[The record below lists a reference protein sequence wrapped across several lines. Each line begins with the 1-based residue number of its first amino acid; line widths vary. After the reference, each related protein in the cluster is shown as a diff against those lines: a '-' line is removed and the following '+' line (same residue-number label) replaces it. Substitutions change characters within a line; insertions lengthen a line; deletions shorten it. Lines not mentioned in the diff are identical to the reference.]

1 MALKQPED
9 YILAIDQ
16 GTSSTRALIF
26 DRTGRKV
33 IEGYKEVPQYYPHPG
48 WVESDANEIWNSVLS
63 VIASALIDASIHPE
77 NIQAIGISSQ
87 RETTI
92 VWDKITGEPI
102 YHAIG
107 WQSQQTASLAKKL
120 AADGRTKAIKDKTGL
135 VLDAYFSA
143 TKVRWILDHVPGAQE
158 RAENGDLLFGTVDSW
173 LAWKLSGG
181 KIHVTD
187 YSNASRTMLFNIH
200 ELKWDQDILDWLNIP
215 AAMLPAVKSSS
226 EVYGVTQN
234 FQFYGVEV
242 PIAGI
247 IGDQSAALLGQLA
260 LEPGTVKNTYGDGAF
275 VMMNTGDEP
284 RASEHNLLTTIAYQ
298 MNGRVTY
305 ALEGSILVAGTA
317 LAWLH
322 ESMKIIN
329 NVPESRQAAMAST
342 DDDEVYVVPAFN
354 GLGAPYWDPD
364 AKGAVFGL
372 SRGTNRNDFV
382 KATLQSIAYQTR
394 DVLHTMKQD
403 TGIEIS
409 ELMADGGSSRNRYL
423 MQFQA
428 DIIDTPVQRAA
439 DEETTA
445 MGAAITAGL
454 AVGYWK
460 DLEEIKQIRSAG
472 RLFTPNMLPDRRE
485 RLYAG
490 WKQAVKAT
498 RAFKPDNQ

>member
-9 YILAIDQ
+9 YILAVDQ
-16 GTSSTRALIF
+16 GTSSTRAMIF

-33 IEGYKEVPQYYPHPG
+33 IEGYKEVPQYYPHAG

-92 VWDKITGEPI
+92 VWDKVTGEPI

-120 AADGRTKAIKDKTGL
+120 AADGRAKAIKDKTGL

-143 TKVRWILDHVPGAQE
+143 TKIRWILDHVPGAQE

-200 ELKWDQDILDWLNIP
+200 GLKWDQDILNWLNIP
-215 AAMLPAVKSSS
+215 AAMLPEVKSSS

-242 PIAGI
+242 PIAGL

-284 RASEHNLLTTIAYQ
+284 RTSEHNLLTTIAYKLD
-298 MNGRVTY
+298 GKVTY

-322 ESMKIIN
+322 ESMKIID

-342 DDDEVYVVPAFN
+342 DEDEVYVVPAFN

-394 DVLHTMKQD
+394 DVLRTMKQD
-403 TGIEIS
+403 TGIDIS
-409 ELMADGGSSRNRYL
+409 ELMADGGASRNRYL

-428 DIIDTPVQRAA
+428 DILDTPVQRAA

-460 DLEEIKQIRSAG
+460 SLDEIKQIRTDG

-485 RLYAG
+485 HLYAG

-498 RAFKPDNQ
+498 RAFKPDNL

>member
-9 YILAIDQ
+9 YILAVDQ
-16 GTSSTRALIF
+16 GTSSTRAMIF

-33 IEGYKEVPQYYPHPG
+33 IEGYKEVPQYYPHAG

-120 AADGRTKAIKDKTGL
+120 AADGRAKAIKDKTGL

-143 TKVRWILDHVPGAQE
+143 TKIRWILDHVPGAQE

-200 ELKWDQDILDWLNIP
+200 ELKWDQDILNWLNIP
-215 AAMLPAVKSSS
+215 AAMLPEVKSSS

-242 PIAGI
+242 PIAGL

-284 RASEHNLLTTIAYQ
+284 RTSEHNLLTTIAYKLD
-298 MNGRVTY
+298 GKVTY

-322 ESMKIIN
+322 ESMKIID
-329 NVPESRQAAMAST
+329 NVPESRQAAMASN
-342 DDDEVYVVPAFN
+342 DEDEVYVVPAFN

-394 DVLHTMKQD
+394 DVLRTMKQD
-403 TGIEIS
+403 TGIDIS
-409 ELMADGGSSRNRYL
+409 ELMADGGASRNRYL

-428 DIIDTPVQRAA
+428 DILDTPVQRAA

-460 DLEEIKQIRSAG
+460 SLDEIKQIRTDG

-485 RLYAG
+485 HLYAG

-498 RAFKPDNQ
+498 RAFKPDNL

>member
-1 MALKQPED
+1 MALKQPEN
-9 YILAIDQ
+9 YVLAIDQ
-16 GTSSTRALIF
+16 GTSSTRAFIF
-26 DRTGRKV
+26 DHSGRKV
-33 IEGYKEVPQYYPHPG
+33 IEGYKEVHQSYPHAG

-92 VWDKITGEPI
+92 VWDRATGEPI
-102 YHAIG
+102 YPAVG
-107 WQSQQTASLAKKL
+107 WQSQQTAALAKQL
-120 AADGRTKAIKDKTGL
+120 ATDHGDEIKAKTGL
-135 VLDAYFSA
+135 VVDAYFSA
-143 TKVRWILDHVPGAQE
+143 TKIRWILDHVPGAQE
-158 RAENGDLLFGTVDSW
+158 RAEKGELAFGTVDSW

-200 ELKWDQDILDWLNIP
+200 ELQWDADVLNWLNIP

-242 PIAGI
+242 PISGLM
-247 IGDQSAALLGQLA
+247 GDQSAALLGQLA
-260 LEPGTVKNTYGDGAF
+260 IKPGMVKNTYGDGAF
-275 VMMNTGDEP
+275 AMMNTGHEP
-284 RASEHNLLTTIAYQ
+284 QTSKHNLLTTIAYQ
-298 MNGRVTY
+298 LDGKVTY

-322 ESMKIIN
+322 ESLKIID

-364 AKGAVFGL
+364 ARGAVFGL
-372 SRGTNRNDFV
+372 TRGSNCNDFV

-394 DVLHTMKQD
+394 DVLTTMTQD
-403 TGIEIS
+403 TGITIS
-409 ELMADGGSSRNRYL
+409 ELMADGGASRNRYL

-428 DIIDTPVQRAA
+428 DILNTPVQRAA

-445 MGAAITAGL
+445 TGAAIAAGL
-454 AVGYWK
+454 AVGYW
-460 DLEEIKQIRSAG
+460 DSLDEIEQIHADG
-472 RLFTPNMLPDRRE
+472 RIFVPDMGEARRQ

-490 WKQAVKAT
+490 WQQAVKAT
-498 RAFKPDNQ
+498 RTFKP

>member
-1 MALKQPED
+1 MALKQPEN
-9 YILAIDQ
+9 YLLAIDQ

-26 DRTGRKV
+26 DHSGRKV
-33 IEGYKEVPQYYPHPG
+33 IEGYKEVPQYYSHPG

-92 VWDKITGEPI
+92 VWDRVTGEPI

-107 WQSQQTASLAKKL
+107 WQSKQTASLAKDL
-120 AADGRTKAIKDKTGL
+120 VAAGRAETIKEKTGL
-135 VLDAYFSA
+135 VVDAYFSA

-158 RAENGDLLFGTVDSW
+158 KAEKGDLLFGTVDSW

-200 ELKWDQDILDWLNIP
+200 TLQWDTDILNWLNIP
-215 AAMLPAVKSSS
+215 AAMLPEVKSSS

-247 IGDQSAALLGQLA
+247 VGDQSAALLGQLA

-275 VMMNTGDEP
+275 VMMNTGHEP
-284 RASEHNLLTTIAYQ
+284 QLSKHNLLTTIAYQ
-298 MNGRVTY
+298 LDGQVTY

-322 ESMKIIN
+322 ESMQIISS
-329 NVPESRQAAMAST
+329 VPESRQAAMAST
-342 DDDEVYVVPAFN
+342 DEDEVYVVPAFN

-372 SRGTNRNDFV
+372 TRGTNRNDFV

-394 DVLHTMKQD
+394 DVLLTMKQD
-403 TGIEIS
+403 TGIGVP
-409 ELMADGGSSRNRYL
+409 ELMADGGASRNRYL

-428 DIIDTPVQRAA
+428 DILNIPVQRAA

-445 MGAAITAGL
+445 MGAAIAAGL
-454 AVGYWK
+454 AVGFWQSL
-460 DLEEIKQIRSAG
+460 DEIKEIRSAG
-472 RLFTPNMLPDRRE
+472 RVFTPDMTADRRHH
-485 RLYAG
+485 LYAG
-490 WKQAVKAT
+490 WQQAVAAT
-498 RAFKPDNQ
+498 RAFKPNQD

>member
-9 YILAIDQ
+9 YILAVDQ
-16 GTSSTRALIF
+16 GTSSTRAMIF

-33 IEGYKEVPQYYPHPG
+33 IEGYKEVPQYYPHAG

-120 AADGRTKAIKDKTGL
+120 AADGRAKAIKDKTGL

-143 TKVRWILDHVPGAQE
+143 TKIRWILDHVPGAQE

-200 ELKWDQDILDWLNIP
+200 ELKWDQDILNWLNIP
-215 AAMLPAVKSSS
+215 AAMLPEVKSSS

-242 PIAGI
+242 PIAGL

-284 RASEHNLLTTIAYQ
+284 RTSEHNLLTTIAYKLD
-298 MNGRVTY
+298 GKVTY

-322 ESMKIIN
+322 ESMKIID

-342 DDDEVYVVPAFN
+342 DEDEVYVVPAFN

-394 DVLHTMKQD
+394 DVLRTMKQD
-403 TGIEIS
+403 TGIDIS
-409 ELMADGGSSRNRYL
+409 ELMADGGASRNRYL

-428 DIIDTPVQRAA
+428 DILDTPVQRAA

-460 DLEEIKQIRSAG
+460 SLDEIKQIRTDG

-485 RLYAG
+485 HLYAG

-498 RAFKPDNQ
+498 RAFKPDNL

>member
-1 MALKQPED
+1 MALKEPEN
-9 YILAIDQ
+9 YLLAIDQ

-26 DRTGRKV
+26 DHTGRKV
-33 IEGYKEVPQYYPHPG
+33 IEGYKEVPQYYPHAG

-92 VWDKITGEPI
+92 VWDKTTGEPI

-107 WQSQQTASLAKKL
+107 WQSRQTLKLAKQL
-120 AADGRTKAIKDKTGL
+120 AHDHGDAIKAKTGL
-135 VLDAYFSA
+135 LVDSYFSA
-143 TKVRWILDHVPGAQE
+143 TKVRWILDHVAGAQE
-158 RAENGDLLFGTVDSW
+158 RAEKGELAFGTVDSW

-200 ELKWDQDILDWLNIP
+200 ELKWDTDILDWLNIP
-215 AAMLPAVKSSS
+215 AAMLPEVKSSS

-242 PIAGI
+242 PIAGL

-260 LEPGTVKNTYGDGAF
+260 LKPGMVKNTYGDGAF
-275 VMMNTGDEP
+275 AMMNTGNQP
-284 RASEHNLLTTIAYQ
+284 QTSAHNLLTTIAFKL
-298 MNGRVTY
+298 NGEITY

-322 ESMKIIN
+322 ESLKIID

-342 DDDEVYVVPAFN
+342 DNDEVYVVPAFN

-364 AKGAVFGL
+364 ARGAVFGL
-372 SRGTNRNDFV
+372 TRGSNRNDFV

-394 DVLHTMKQD
+394 DVLTTMTQD
-403 TGIEIS
+403 TGITIS
-409 ELMADGGSSRNRYL
+409 ELMADGGASRNRYL

-428 DIIDTPVQRAA
+428 DILDTPVQRSS

-445 MGAAITAGL
+445 LGAAIAAGL
-454 AVGYWK
+454 AVGYWQSL
-460 DLEEIKQIRSAG
+460 DEIKDIRQAG
-472 RLFTPNMLPDRRE
+472 RLFTPDMEADRRE

-490 WKQAVKAT
+490 WQQAVAAT
-498 RAFKPDNQ
+498 RAFKPQRN

>member
-9 YILAIDQ
+9 YILAVDQ
-16 GTSSTRALIF
+16 GTSSTRAMIF

-33 IEGYKEVPQYYPHPG
+33 IEGYKEVPQYYPHAG

-120 AADGRTKAIKDKTGL
+120 AADGRAKAIKDKTGL

-143 TKVRWILDHVPGAQE
+143 TKIRWILDHVPGAQE

-200 ELKWDQDILDWLNIP
+200 ELKWDQDILNWLNIP
-215 AAMLPAVKSSS
+215 AAMLPEVKSSS

-242 PIAGI
+242 PIAGL

-284 RASEHNLLTTIAYQ
+284 RTSEHNLLTTIAYKLD
-298 MNGRVTY
+298 GKVTY

-322 ESMKIIN
+322 ESMKIID

-342 DDDEVYVVPAFN
+342 DEDEVYVVPAFN

-394 DVLHTMKQD
+394 DVLRTMKQD
-403 TGIEIS
+403 TGIDIS
-409 ELMADGGSSRNRYL
+409 ELMADGGASRNRYL

-428 DIIDTPVQRAA
+428 DILDTPVHRAA
-439 DEETTA
+439 DEEPTA

-460 DLEEIKQIRSAG
+460 SLDEIKQIRTDG

-485 RLYAG
+485 HLYAG

-498 RAFKPDNQ
+498 RAFKPDNL

>member
-9 YILAIDQ
+9 YILAVDQ
-16 GTSSTRALIF
+16 GTSSTRAMIF

-33 IEGYKEVPQYYPHPG
+33 IEGYKEVPQYYPHAG

-120 AADGRTKAIKDKTGL
+120 AADGRAKAIKDKTGL

-143 TKVRWILDHVPGAQE
+143 TKIRWILDHVPGAQE

-200 ELKWDQDILDWLNIP
+200 ELEWDQDILNWLNIP
-215 AAMLPAVKSSS
+215 AAMLPEVKSSS

-242 PIAGI
+242 PIAGL

-284 RASEHNLLTTIAYQ
+284 QTSEHNLLTTIAYKLD
-298 MNGRVTY
+298 GKVTY

-322 ESMKIIN
+322 ESMKIID

-342 DDDEVYVVPAFN
+342 DEDEVYVVPAFN

-394 DVLHTMKQD
+394 DVLRTMKQD
-403 TGIEIS
+403 TGIDIS
-409 ELMADGGSSRNRYL
+409 ELMADGGASRNRYL

-428 DIIDTPVQRAA
+428 DILDTPVHRAA

-460 DLEEIKQIRSAG
+460 SLDEIKQIRTDG

-485 RLYAG
+485 HLYAG

-498 RAFKPDNQ
+498 RAFKPDNL

>member
-9 YILAIDQ
+9 YILAVNQ
-16 GTSSTRALIF
+16 GTSSTRAMIF

-33 IEGYKEVPQYYPHPG
+33 IEGYKEVPQYYPHAG

-120 AADGRTKAIKDKTGL
+120 AADGRAKAIKDKTGL

-143 TKVRWILDHVPGAQE
+143 TKIRWILDHVPGAQE
-158 RAENGDLLFGTVDSW
+158 RAENGDLLFGTVNSW

-200 ELKWDQDILDWLNIP
+200 ELEWDQDILNWLNIP
-215 AAMLPAVKSSS
+215 AAMLPEVKSSS

-242 PIAGI
+242 PIAGL

-284 RASEHNLLTTIAYQ
+284 QTSEHNLLTTIAYKLD
-298 MNGRVTY
+298 GKVTY

-322 ESMKIIN
+322 ESMKIID

-342 DDDEVYVVPAFN
+342 DEDEVYVVPAFN

-394 DVLHTMKQD
+394 DVLRTMKQD
-403 TGIEIS
+403 TGIDIS
-409 ELMADGGSSRNRYL
+409 ELMADGGASRNRYL

-428 DIIDTPVQRAA
+428 DILDTPVHRAA

-460 DLEEIKQIRSAG
+460 SLDEIKQIRTDG

-485 RLYAG
+485 HLYAG

-498 RAFKPDNQ
+498 RAFKPDNL

>member
-1 MALKQPED
+1 MALKEPEN
-9 YILAIDQ
+9 YLLAIDQ

-26 DRTGRKV
+26 DHSGRKV
-33 IEGYKEVPQYYPHPG
+33 IEGYKEVPQYYPHAG

-92 VWDKITGEPI
+92 VWDKVTGEPI

-107 WQSQQTASLAKKL
+107 WQSQQTHKLAKQL
-120 AADGRTKAIKDKTGL
+120 ATDHAAEIKDKTGL
-135 VLDAYFSA
+135 VVDAYFSA
-143 TKVRWILDHVPGAQE
+143 TKVRWILDHVDGAQE
-158 RAENGDLLFGTVDSW
+158 RAEKGELLFGTVDSW

-200 ELKWDQDILDWLNIP
+200 DLKWDTDILQWLNIP
-215 AAMLPAVKSSS
+215 AAMLPEVKSSS

-242 PIAGI
+242 PIAGL

-260 LEPGTVKNTYGDGAF
+260 LKPGMVKNTYGDGAF
-275 VMMNTGDEP
+275 AMMNTGTKP
-284 RASEHNLLTTIAYQ
+284 QTSQHNLLTTIAYQ
-298 MNGRVTY
+298 LNGEITY

-322 ESMKIIN
+322 ESLKIID

-342 DDDEVYVVPAFN
+342 DEDEVYVVPAFN

-364 AKGAVFGL
+364 ARGAVFGL
-372 SRGTNRNDFV
+372 TRGSNRNDFV

-394 DVLHTMKQD
+394 DVLTTMTQD
-403 TGIEIS
+403 TGITIS
-409 ELMADGGSSRNRYL
+409 ELMADGGASRNRYL

-428 DIIDTPVQRAA
+428 DILDTPVQRSS

-445 MGAAITAGL
+445 LGAAIAAGL
-454 AVGYWK
+454 AVGYWQSLDEVK
-460 DLEEIKQIRSAG
+460 EIRQAG
-472 RLFTPNMLPDRRE
+472 RLFTPDMTSARRD

-490 WKQAVKAT
+490 WQQAVKAT
-498 RAFKPDNQ
+498 RAFKPERD

>member
-9 YILAIDQ
+9 YILAVDQ
-16 GTSSTRALIF
+16 GTSSTRAMIF
-26 DRTGRKV
+26 DHTGRKV
-33 IEGYKEVPQYYPHPG
+33 IEGFKDVPQYYPHAG

-143 TKVRWILDHVPGAQE
+143 TKIRWILDHVPGAQE

-200 ELKWDQDILDWLNIP
+200 ELKWDQDILSWLNIP
-215 AAMLPAVKSSS
+215 SAMLPEVKSSS

-242 PIAGI
+242 PIAGL

-260 LEPGTVKNTYGDGAF
+260 LAPGTVKNTYGDGAF

-284 RASEHNLLTTIAYQ
+284 QTSEHNLLTTIAYK
-298 MNGRVTY
+298 MDGKVTY

-322 ESMKIIN
+322 ESMKIID

-342 DDDEVYVVPAFN
+342 DEDEVYVVPAFN

-394 DVLHTMKQD
+394 DVLRTMKQD
-403 TGIEIS
+403 TGIDIS
-409 ELMADGGSSRNRYL
+409 ELMADGGASRNRYL

-428 DIIDTPVQRAA
+428 DILDTPVQRAA

-460 DLEEIKQIRSAG
+460 DLDEIKQIRTAG

-485 RLYAG
+485 HLYAG

-498 RAFKPDNQ
+498 RAFKPDNL

>member
-26 DRTGRKV
+26 DRSGRKV
-33 IEGYKEVPQYYPHPG
+33 IEGYKEVPQYYPHAG

-92 VWDKITGEPI
+92 VWDKVTGEPI

-215 AAMLPAVKSSS
+215 AAMLPEVKSSS

-284 RASEHNLLTTIAYQ
+284 RTSEHNLLTTIAYK
-298 MNGRVTY
+298 MNGQVTY

-322 ESMKIIN
+322 ESMKIID

-403 TGIEIS
+403 TGIAIS
-409 ELMADGGSSRNRYL
+409 ELMADGGASRNRYL

-460 DLEEIKQIRSAG
+460 NLEEVKQIRSAG

>member
-1 MALKQPED
+1 MALKEPEN
-9 YILAIDQ
+9 YLLAIDQ

-26 DRTGRKV
+26 DHTGRKV
-33 IEGYKEVPQYYPHPG
+33 IEGYKEVPQYYPHAG

-92 VWDKITGEPI
+92 VWDKTTGEPI

-107 WQSQQTASLAKKL
+107 WQSRQTLQLAKQL
-120 AADGRTKAIKDKTGL
+120 AHDHGDAIKAKTGL
-135 VLDAYFSA
+135 LVDSYFSA
-143 TKVRWILDHVPGAQE
+143 TKVRWILDHVAGVQE
-158 RAENGDLLFGTVDSW
+158 RAEKGELAFGTVDSW

-200 ELKWDQDILDWLNIP
+200 ELKWDTDILDWLNIP
-215 AAMLPAVKSSS
+215 AAMLPEVKSSS

-242 PIAGI
+242 PIAGL

-260 LEPGTVKNTYGDGAF
+260 LKPGMVKNTYGDGAF
-275 VMMNTGDEP
+275 AMMNTGNQP
-284 RASEHNLLTTIAYQ
+284 QTSAHNLLTTIAFKL
-298 MNGRVTY
+298 NGEITY

-322 ESMKIIN
+322 ESLKIID

-342 DDDEVYVVPAFN
+342 DNDEVYVVPAFN

-364 AKGAVFGL
+364 ARGAVFGL
-372 SRGTNRNDFV
+372 TRGSNRNDFV

-394 DVLHTMKQD
+394 DVLTTMTQD
-403 TGIEIS
+403 TGITIS
-409 ELMADGGSSRNRYL
+409 ELMADGGASRNRYL

-428 DIIDTPVQRAA
+428 DILDTPVQRSS

-445 MGAAITAGL
+445 LGAAIAAGL
-454 AVGYWK
+454 AVGYWQSL
-460 DLEEIKQIRSAG
+460 DEIKDIRQAG
-472 RLFTPNMLPDRRE
+472 RLFTPDMEADRRE

-490 WKQAVKAT
+490 WQQAVAAT
-498 RAFKPDNQ
+498 RAFKPQRN

>member
-9 YILAIDQ
+9 YILAVDQ
-16 GTSSTRALIF
+16 GTSSTRAMIF
-26 DRTGRKV
+26 DHTGRKV
-33 IEGYKEVPQYYPHPG
+33 IEGFKDVPQYYPHAG

-143 TKVRWILDHVPGAQE
+143 TKIRWILDHVPGAQE

-200 ELKWDQDILDWLNIP
+200 ELKWDQDILSWLNIP
-215 AAMLPAVKSSS
+215 SAMLPEVKSSS

-242 PIAGI
+242 PIAGL

-260 LEPGTVKNTYGDGAF
+260 LAPGTVKNTYGDGAF

-284 RASEHNLLTTIAYQ
+284 QTSEHNLLTTIAYK
-298 MNGRVTY
+298 MDGKVTY

-322 ESMKIIN
+322 ESMKIID

-342 DDDEVYVVPAFN
+342 DEDEVYVVPAFN

-394 DVLHTMKQD
+394 DVLRTMKQD
-403 TGIEIS
+403 TGIDIS
-409 ELMADGGSSRNRYL
+409 ELMADGGASRNRYL

-428 DIIDTPVQRAA
+428 DILDTPVQRAA

-460 DLEEIKQIRSAG
+460 DLDEIKQIRTAG

-485 RLYAG
+485 HLYAG

-498 RAFKPDNQ
+498 RAFKPNNL

>member
-1 MALKQPED
+1 
-9 YILAIDQ
+9 
-16 GTSSTRALIF
+16 
-26 DRTGRKV
+26 
-33 IEGYKEVPQYYPHPG
+33 
-48 WVESDANEIWNSVLS
+48 
-63 VIASALIDASIHPE
+63 
-77 NIQAIGISSQ
+77 
-87 RETTI
+87 
-92 VWDKITGEPI
+92 
-102 YHAIG
+102 
-107 WQSQQTASLAKKL
+107 
-120 AADGRTKAIKDKTGL
+120 
-135 VLDAYFSA
+135 
-143 TKVRWILDHVPGAQE
+143 
-158 RAENGDLLFGTVDSW
+158 
-173 LAWKLSGG
+173 
-181 KIHVTD
+181 
-187 YSNASRTMLFNIH
+187 MLFNIH
-200 ELKWDQDILDWLNIP
+200 ELEWDQDILNWLNIP
-215 AAMLPAVKSSS
+215 AAMLPEVKSSS

-242 PIAGI
+242 PIAGL

-284 RASEHNLLTTIAYQ
+284 QTSEHNLLTTIAYKLD
-298 MNGRVTY
+298 GKVTY

-322 ESMKIIN
+322 ESMKIID

-342 DDDEVYVVPAFN
+342 DEDEVYVVPAFN

-394 DVLHTMKQD
+394 DVLRTMKQD
-403 TGIEIS
+403 TGIDIS
-409 ELMADGGSSRNRYL
+409 ELMADGGASRNRYL

-428 DIIDTPVQRAA
+428 DILDTPVHRAA

-460 DLEEIKQIRSAG
+460 SLDEIKQIRTDG

-485 RLYAG
+485 HLYAG

-498 RAFKPDNQ
+498 RAFKPDNL

>member
-9 YILAIDQ
+9 YILAVDQ
-16 GTSSTRALIF
+16 GTSSTRAMIF

-33 IEGYKEVPQYYPHPG
+33 IEGYKEVPQYYPHAG

-120 AADGRTKAIKDKTGL
+120 AADGRAKAIKDKTGL

-143 TKVRWILDHVPGAQE
+143 TKIRWILDHVPGAQE

-200 ELKWDQDILDWLNIP
+200 ELKWDQDILNWLNIP
-215 AAMLPAVKSSS
+215 SAMLPEVKSSS

-242 PIAGI
+242 PIAGL

-284 RASEHNLLTTIAYQ
+284 RTSEHNLLTTIAYKLD
-298 MNGRVTY
+298 GKVTY

-322 ESMKIIN
+322 ESMKIID

-342 DDDEVYVVPAFN
+342 DEDEVYVVPAFN

-394 DVLHTMKQD
+394 DVLRTMKQD
-403 TGIEIS
+403 TGIDIS
-409 ELMADGGSSRNRYL
+409 ELMADGGASRNRYL

-428 DIIDTPVQRAA
+428 DILDTPVQRAA

-460 DLEEIKQIRSAG
+460 SLDEIKQIRTDG

-485 RLYAG
+485 QLYAG

-498 RAFKPDNQ
+498 RAFKPDNL

>member
-26 DRTGRKV
+26 DRSGRKV
-33 IEGYKEVPQYYPHPG
+33 IEGYKEVPQYYPHAG

-92 VWDKITGEPI
+92 VWDKVTGEPI

-120 AADGRTKAIKDKTGL
+120 VADGRTKAIKDKTGL

-215 AAMLPAVKSSS
+215 AAMLPEVKSSS

-284 RASEHNLLTTIAYQ
+284 RTSEHNLLTTIAYK
-298 MNGRVTY
+298 MNGQVTY

-322 ESMKIIN
+322 ESMKIID

-403 TGIEIS
+403 TGIAIS
-409 ELMADGGSSRNRYL
+409 ELMADGGASRNRYL

-460 DLEEIKQIRSAG
+460 SLEEVKQIRSAG

>member
-1 MALKQPED
+1 MSLKQPEN

-26 DRTGRKV
+26 DHTGRKV
-33 IEGYKEVPQYYPHPG
+33 IEGYKEVPQYYPHAG

-92 VWDKITGEPI
+92 VWDKVTGEPI

-107 WQSQQTASLAKKL
+107 WQSQQTSKYAKQL
-120 AADGRTKAIKDKTGL
+120 AADHGQEIQDKTGL
-135 VLDAYFSA
+135 VVNAYFSA
-143 TKVRWILDHVPGAQE
+143 TKVRWILDHVAGARE
-158 RAENGDLLFGTVDSW
+158 RAENGELAFGTVDSW

-181 KIHVTD
+181 RIHVTD

-200 ELKWDQDILDWLNIP
+200 DLQWDADILSWLDIP
-215 AAMLPAVKSSS
+215 AAMLPEVKSSS
-226 EVYGVTQN
+226 EIYGVTQN

-242 PIAGI
+242 PIAGL

-260 LEPGTVKNTYGDGAF
+260 LKPGMVKNTYGDGAF
-275 VMMNTGDEP
+275 AMMNTGTQP
-284 RASEHNLLTTIAYQ
+284 QTSKHNLLTTIAYKLD
-298 MNGRVTY
+298 GDVTY
-305 ALEGSILVAGTA
+305 ALEGSIMVAGTA

-322 ESMKIIN
+322 DSLKIID

-364 AKGAVFGL
+364 ARGAVFGL
-372 SRGTNRNDFV
+372 TRGSNRNDFV

-394 DVLHTMKQD
+394 DVLTTMTQD
-403 TGIEIS
+403 TGITIS
-409 ELMADGGSSRNRYL
+409 ELMADGGASRNRYL

-428 DIIDTPVQRAA
+428 DILNTPVQRSS

-445 MGAAITAGL
+445 LGAAIAAGL
-454 AVGYWK
+454 AVGYWQ
-460 DLEEIKQIRSAG
+460 DLEEVKQIRQAG
-472 RLFTPNMLPDRRE
+472 YSRPI
-485 RLYAG
+485 
-490 WKQAVKAT
+490 
-498 RAFKPDNQ
+498 

>member
-1 MALKQPED
+1 MTLKQPED

-26 DRTGRKV
+26 DHTGRKV
-33 IEGYKEVPQYYPHPG
+33 IEGYKEVPQYYPHAG

-187 YSNASRTMLFNIH
+187 YSNASRTMMFNIH
-200 ELKWDQDILDWLNIP
+200 DLQWDQDILSWLNIP
-215 AAMLPAVKSSS
+215 TAMLPEVKSSS

-284 RASEHNLLTTIAYQ
+284 RASKHNLLTTIAYKMDGQ
-298 MNGRVTY
+298 VTY

-322 ESMKIIN
+322 ESMKIID

-342 DDDEVYVVPAFN
+342 DEDEVYVVPAFN

-394 DVLHTMKQD
+394 DVLRTMKQD
-403 TGIEIS
+403 TGIDIS
-409 ELMADGGSSRNRYL
+409 ELMADGGASRNRYL

-428 DIIDTPVQRAA
+428 DILDTPVQRAA

-454 AVGYWK
+454 AVGYWQNI
-460 DLEEIKQIRSAG
+460 DEIKEIRNAG
-472 RLFTPNMLPDRRE
+472 RLFTPNMLPDKRA

-490 WKQAVKAT
+490 WQQAVKAT
-498 RAFKPDNQ
+498 RAFKPNNE

>member
-1 MALKQPED
+1 MALKEPEN
-9 YILAIDQ
+9 YLLAIDQ

-26 DRTGRKV
+26 DHTGRKV
-33 IEGYKEVPQYYPHPG
+33 IEGYKEVPQYYPHAG

-92 VWDKITGEPI
+92 VWDKTTGEPI

-107 WQSQQTASLAKKL
+107 WQSRQTLQLAKQL
-120 AADGRTKAIKDKTGL
+120 AHDHGDAIKAKTGL
-135 VLDAYFSA
+135 LVDSYFSA
-143 TKVRWILDHVPGAQE
+143 TKVRWILDHVAGAQE
-158 RAENGDLLFGTVDSW
+158 RAEKGELAFGTVDSW

-200 ELKWDQDILDWLNIP
+200 ELKWDTDILDWLNIP
-215 AAMLPAVKSSS
+215 AAMLPEVKSSS

-242 PIAGI
+242 PIAGL

-260 LEPGTVKNTYGDGAF
+260 LKPGMVKNTYGDGAF
-275 VMMNTGDEP
+275 AMMNTGNQP
-284 RASEHNLLTTIAYQ
+284 QTSAHNLLTTIAFKL
-298 MNGRVTY
+298 NGEITY

-322 ESMKIIN
+322 ESLKIID

-342 DDDEVYVVPAFN
+342 DNDEVYVVPAFN

-364 AKGAVFGL
+364 ARGAVFGL
-372 SRGTNRNDFV
+372 TRGSNRNDFV

-394 DVLHTMKQD
+394 DVLTTMTQD
-403 TGIEIS
+403 TGITIS
-409 ELMADGGSSRNRYL
+409 ELMADGGASRNRYL

-428 DIIDTPVQRAA
+428 DILDTPVQRSS

-445 MGAAITAGL
+445 LGAAIAAGL
-454 AVGYWK
+454 AVGYWQSLDEVK
-460 DLEEIKQIRSAG
+460 DIRQAG
-472 RLFTPNMLPDRRE
+472 RLFTPDMEATRRE

-490 WKQAVKAT
+490 WQQAVAAT
-498 RAFKPDNQ
+498 RAFKPQRN

>member
-1 MALKQPED
+1 MALKEPEN
-9 YILAIDQ
+9 YLLAIDQ

-26 DRTGRKV
+26 DHTGRKV
-33 IEGYKEVPQYYPHPG
+33 IEGYKEVPQYYPHAG

-92 VWDKITGEPI
+92 VWDKTTGEPI

-107 WQSQQTASLAKKL
+107 WQSRQTLQLAKQL
-120 AADGRTKAIKDKTGL
+120 AHDHGDAIKAKTGL
-135 VLDAYFSA
+135 LVDSYFSA
-143 TKVRWILDHVPGAQE
+143 TKVRWILDHVAGAQE
-158 RAENGDLLFGTVDSW
+158 RAEKGELAFGTVDSW

-200 ELKWDQDILDWLNIP
+200 ELKWDTDILDWLNIP
-215 AAMLPAVKSSS
+215 AAMLPEVKSSS

-242 PIAGI
+242 PIAGL

-260 LEPGTVKNTYGDGAF
+260 LKPGMVKNTYGDGAF
-275 VMMNTGDEP
+275 AMMNTGNQP
-284 RASEHNLLTTIAYQ
+284 QTSAHNLLTTIAFKL
-298 MNGRVTY
+298 NGEITY

-322 ESMKIIN
+322 ESLKIID

-342 DDDEVYVVPAFN
+342 DNDEVYVVPAFN

-364 AKGAVFGL
+364 ARGAVFGL
-372 SRGTNRNDFV
+372 TRGSNRNDFV

-394 DVLHTMKQD
+394 DVLTTMTQD
-403 TGIEIS
+403 TGITIS
-409 ELMADGGSSRNRYL
+409 ELMADGGASRNRYL

-428 DIIDTPVQRAA
+428 DILDTPVQRSS

-445 MGAAITAGL
+445 LGAAIAAGL
-454 AVGYWK
+454 AVGYWQSL
-460 DLEEIKQIRSAG
+460 DEIKDIRQAG
-472 RLFTPNMLPDRRE
+472 RLFTPDMEADRRE

-490 WKQAVKAT
+490 WQQAVAAT
-498 RAFKPDNQ
+498 RAFKPQRN

>member
-9 YILAIDQ
+9 YILAVDQ
-16 GTSSTRALIF
+16 GTSSTRAMIF

-33 IEGYKEVPQYYPHPG
+33 IEGYKEVPQYYPHAG

-120 AADGRTKAIKDKTGL
+120 AADGRAKAIKDKTGL

-143 TKVRWILDHVPGAQE
+143 TKIRWILDHVPGAQE

-200 ELKWDQDILDWLNIP
+200 ELKWDQDILNWLNIP
-215 AAMLPAVKSSS
+215 AAMLPEVKSSS

-242 PIAGI
+242 PIAGL

-284 RASEHNLLTTIAYQ
+284 RTSEHNLLTTIAYKLD
-298 MNGRVTY
+298 GKVTY

-322 ESMKIIN
+322 ESMKIID

-342 DDDEVYVVPAFN
+342 DEDEVYVVPAFN

-394 DVLHTMKQD
+394 DVLRTMKQD
-403 TGIEIS
+403 TGIDIS
-409 ELMADGGSSRNRYL
+409 ELMADGGASRNRYL

-428 DIIDTPVQRAA
+428 DILDTPVQRAA

-460 DLEEIKQIRSAG
+460 SLDEIKQIRTDG
-472 RLFTPNMLPDRRE
+472 RLFTPNMLPNRRE
-485 RLYAG
+485 HLYAG

-498 RAFKPDNQ
+498 RAFKPDNL

>member
-1 MALKQPED
+1 MSLKQPEN

-26 DRTGRKV
+26 DHTGRKV
-33 IEGYKEVPQYYPHPG
+33 IEGYKEVPQYYPHAG

-92 VWDKITGEPI
+92 VWDKATGEPI

-107 WQSQQTASLAKKL
+107 WQSQQTAKYAKQL
-120 AADGRTKAIKDKTGL
+120 AADHGQEIQDKTGL
-135 VLDAYFSA
+135 VVNAYFSA
-143 TKVRWILDHVPGAQE
+143 TKVRWILDHVAGARE
-158 RAENGDLLFGTVDSW
+158 RAENGELAFGTVDSW

-181 KIHVTD
+181 RIHVTD

-200 ELKWDQDILDWLNIP
+200 DLQWDADILSWLDIP
-215 AAMLPAVKSSS
+215 AAMLPEVKSSS
-226 EVYGVTQN
+226 EIYGVTQN

-242 PIAGI
+242 PIAGL

-260 LEPGTVKNTYGDGAF
+260 LKPGMVKNTYGDGAF
-275 VMMNTGDEP
+275 AMMNTGTQP
-284 RASEHNLLTTIAYQ
+284 QTSKHNLLTTIAYKLD
-298 MNGRVTY
+298 GDVTY
-305 ALEGSILVAGTA
+305 ALEGSIMVAGTA

-322 ESMKIIN
+322 DSLKIID

-364 AKGAVFGL
+364 ARGAVFGL
-372 SRGTNRNDFV
+372 TRGSNRNDFV

-394 DVLHTMKQD
+394 DVLTTMTQD
-403 TGIEIS
+403 TGITIS
-409 ELMADGGSSRNRYL
+409 ELMADGGASRNRYL

-428 DIIDTPVQRAA
+428 DILNTPVQRSS

-445 MGAAITAGL
+445 LGAAIAAGL
-454 AVGYWK
+454 AVGYWQ
-460 DLEEIKQIRSAG
+460 DLEEVKQIRQAG
-472 RLFTPNMLPDRRE
+472 RLFTPDMTSERRE

-490 WKQAVKAT
+490 WQQAVSAT
-498 RAFKPDNQ
+498 RAFKPQPKD